1 MEGYFEILSCQYY
14 FFIFSPLSKLNL
26 KKKKSS
32 FTFLMSQHVVYQS
45 LRDFCSCDEI
55 IFNIFCRL
63 LLLLWISN
71 FLYEYFDKKIRIICL
86 VTNVNKES
94 NNNAALFF
102 LTSLKFINSSIMK
115 IKQCYILVMKIK
127 LCCIFSQIQTE
138 NSCLEIYFKNMTVQK
153 TAKLIEFVLC

>member
-1 MEGYFEILSCQYY
+1 MKIGGVVVEKKWNFQTEKWTFAYY
-14 FFIFSPLSKLNL
+14 
-26 KKKKSS
+26 
-32 FTFLMSQHVVYQS
+32 
-45 LRDFCSCDEI
+45 
-55 IFNIFCRL
+55 NI
-63 LLLLWISN
+63 
-71 FLYEYFDKKIRIICL
+71 DKIRIICL

-102 LTSLKFINSSIMK
+102 LTSLNFINSSIMK